1 MAILVDGATRLL
13 VQGMTGRAGTFYTD
27 QAMEYGT
34 EVVAGVRPG
43 KGGTKHFSLP
53 VFDTVAEAVAETKAN
68 ASLLFVPA
76 ADAGKAMIEAIE
88 AEVPLVVCVTERV
101 PTRDMMRVS
110 AALAGS
116 PTRLVGP
123 NSQGVLSPGKAK
135 VGVMSTV
142 DARPGNIGIVSRSAS
157 LTSEIVAQ
165 TTKAGLGQS
174 TTVGIGADLIHGVG
188 FVDCLRLFMDDPETE
203 GIIVIGEIGGNEEE
217 ETADYLMSTPPAKP
231 VVAYVAGRH
240 APRERRM
247 GHAGAFTLLGG
258 GDAAAKIR
266 ALADAGV
273 RIADNVDVL
282 AETMRRALKDKAA

>member
-1 MAILVDGATRLL
+1 MAILVDTATRLL

-34 EVVAGVRPG
+34 AVVAGVRPG

-53 VFDTVAEAVAETKAN
+53 VFENVREAVRETNAN

-76 ADAGKAMIEAIE
+76 PEAGKAMIEAIE
-88 AEVPLVVCVTERV
+88 AELPLVVCVTERV
-101 PTRDMMRVS
+101 PTRDMMQVS

-116 PTRLVGP
+116 QTRLVGP

-142 DARPGNIGIVSRSAS
+142 DARPGRIGIVSRSAS

-165 TTKAGLGQS
+165 TSKAGLGQS
-174 TTVGIGADLIHGVG
+174 TTVGIGADLIHGIG

-217 ETADYLMSTPPAKP
+217 ETADYLMSAPPAKP

-247 GHAGAFTLLGG
+247 GHAGAFTMLGG

-266 ALADAGV
+266 ALADAGA

-282 AETMRRALKDKAA
+282 ADTMRRALKDKAA